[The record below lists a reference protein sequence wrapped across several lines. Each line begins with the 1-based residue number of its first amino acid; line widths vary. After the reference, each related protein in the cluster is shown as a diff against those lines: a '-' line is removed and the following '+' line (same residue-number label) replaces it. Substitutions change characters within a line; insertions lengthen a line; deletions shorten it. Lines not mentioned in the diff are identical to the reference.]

1 MENRLNY
8 YKIERNEWS
17 NFYQEYIVPLTEE
30 ELLNL
35 KSLND
40 QISLKDV
47 QDIYMP
53 LVHLLRI
60 HLDSHQEL
68 QDRQAEFL
76 GVKAQKVP
84 FILGIAGSVAV
95 GKSTTARLLQSLL
108 SEVYP
113 DKKVQLITTDG
124 FLYPNQELKRRNL
137 MERKGLP

>member
-8 YKIERNEWS
+8 YKIERDEWS
-17 NFYQEYIVPLTEE
+17 NFYQEHIVPLTEE

-60 HLDSHQEL
+60 H
-68 QDRQAEFL
+68 FL
-76 GVKAQKVP
+76 APIKVTISL
-84 FILGIAGSVAV
+84 ILAI
-95 GKSTTARLLQSLL
+95 
-108 SEVYP
+108 
-113 DKKVQLITTDG
+113 KV
-124 FLYPNQELKRRNL
+124 
-137 MERKGLP
+137 